1 MLEFSWFPPS
11 FAEAYVIFR
20 LFNEPMETLLVTGGA
35 GFIGSSFVKKA
46 LDAGYRIRVIDN
58 LSTGT
63 SEVASELRE
72 MGVNVFIGDVRD
84 SELLESVMNGIDAV
98 IHLAAQVSV
107 PISVQNPDETASIN
121 IGGTESILS
130 NCSKFGVKRVIV
142 ASSAAVY
149 GENEN
154 FPLSEK
160 DGGDLLSPYAESK
173 WENEHQISK
182 ARDDGLEAVALR
194 FFNVYGIGQR
204 PDSAY
209 AAVIPKFVEMMAQGK
224 APQVHGDGL
233 QTRDFVHVN
242 DVCSAILRFL
252 NPVWYGEAEHVFN
265 VATQTR
271 KSLIDL
277 IDEINSS
284 LGELD
289 DSHVPLK
296 PIFGSARAGDIRH
309 SMADIT
315 RLKNAANWKPTI
327 KFSDGIRELVTEI
340 YIKNQLESLI

>member
-1 MLEFSWFPPS
+1 
-11 FAEAYVIFR
+11 
-20 LFNEPMETLLVTGGA
+20 METLLVTGGA
-35 GFIGSSFVKKA
+35 GFIGSSFVKIA
-46 LDAGYRIRVIDN
+46 LERGFQIRVLDD

-63 SEVASELRE
+63 EETASRLRE
-72 MGVNVFIGDVRD
+72 MGVDVFIGDLRD
-84 SELLESVMNGIDAV
+84 SRLLETVMQGIDAV
-98 IHLAAQVSV
+98 VHLAAQASV
-107 PISVQNPDETASIN
+107 PLSIQTPNETADIN
-121 IGGTESILS
+121 IKGTEYLLNKCIR
-130 NCSKFGVKRVIV
+130 FGIKRVIM

-182 ARDDGLEAVALR
+182 ARDEGVEAVALR

-209 AAVIPKFVEMMAQGK
+209 AAVIPKFIDLMVQGK
-224 APQVHGDGL
+224 APQVYGDGL
-233 QTRDFVHVN
+233 QTRDFVHVR
-242 DVCSAILRFL
+242 DVCNAILRFL
-252 NPVWYGEAEHVFN
+252 DPIWHGRTHHVFN

-271 KSLIDL
+271 RSLVEL
-277 IDEINSS
+277 IEEINSS

-289 DSHVPLK
+289 GSHVALNPV
-296 PIFGSARAGDIRH
+296 FGSDRAGDIRH

-315 RLKNAANWKPTI
+315 RLKNAADWNPTV
-327 KFSDGIRELVTEI
+327 KFSDGIRELVTEA
-340 YIKNQLESLI
+340 YNNNQLK

>member
-1 MLEFSWFPPS
+1 
-11 FAEAYVIFR
+11 
-20 LFNEPMETLLVTGGA
+20 METVLVTGGG
-35 GFIGSSFVKKA
+35 GFIGSAFAEIALQRGYYVKI
-46 LDAGYRIRVIDN
+46 LDN
-58 LSTGT
+58 LSTGKQ
-63 SEVASELRE
+63 EV
-72 MGVNVFIGDVRD
+72 VNRLEGLGAEILIGDIR
-84 SELLESVMNGIDAV
+84 ELELVKSVVEGVDIV
-98 IHLAAQVSV
+98 VHLAAQVSV
-107 PISVQNPDETASIN
+107 PVSVENPRETEEINTIGTQNIID
-121 IGGTESILS
+121 
-130 NCSKFGVKRVIV
+130 NCLKNGVKRLII

-182 ARDDGLEAVALR
+182 ARDEGLEAVALR

-209 AAVIPKFVEMMAQGK
+209 AAVIPKFVELMVQGK
-224 APQVHGDGL
+224 APQVYGDGL
-233 QTRDFVHVN
+233 QTRDFVHVR
-242 DVCSAILRFL
+242 DVCNAILRFL
-252 NPVWYGEAEHVFN
+252 DPVWHGGTHHVFN

-271 KSLIDL
+271 RSLVDL

-289 DSHVPLK
+289 GAHMVLK
-296 PIFGSARAGDIRH
+296 PIFGSDRAGDIRH

-315 RLKNAANWKPTI
+315 RLKNAADWNPTV
-327 KFSDGIRELVTEI
+327 KFSDGIRELVTEA
-340 YIKNQLESLI
+340 YNNNQLK

>member
-1 MLEFSWFPPS
+1 MNVLEISSFPDQ
-11 FAEAYVIFR
+11 FAEAYVIPHASIRF
-20 LFNEPMETLLVTGGA
+20 METLLVTGGA
-35 GFIGSSFVKKA
+35 GFIGSSFVKIA
-46 LDAGYRIRVIDN
+46 LERGFQIRVIDN

-63 SEVASELRE
+63 PEIASELSE
-72 MGVNVFIGDVRD
+72 MGVDVFIGDIRD
-84 SELLESVMNGIDAV
+84 TELLDSAMVSVDAIV
-98 IHLAAQVSV
+98 HLAAQVSV
-107 PISVQNPDETASIN
+107 PISVQNPNETISIN
-121 IGGTESILS
+121 IDGTDALLS
-130 NCSKFGVKRVIV
+130 RCSKYGIKRFIT
-142 ASSAAVY
+142 ASSAAIY

-154 FPLSEK
+154 FPLTEL

-182 ARDDGLEAVALR
+182 AREDGLEAVALR

-209 AAVIPKFVEMMAQGK
+209 AAVIPKFVEMMVQGK
-224 APQVHGDGL
+224 APHVHGDGL

-242 DVCSAILRFL
+242 DVCNAILRFL
-252 NPVWYGEAEHVFN
+252 DPVWYGEAHHVFN

-271 KSLIDL
+271 ISLVSL

-289 DSHVPLK
+289 GSHAALQ
-296 PIFGSARAGDIRH
+296 PIFGPDRAGDIRH

-315 RLKNAANWKPTI
+315 RIKNATNWNPTI
-327 KFSDGIRELVTEI
+327 EFSDGIRELVTEV
-340 YIKNQLESLI
+340 YRKNQL

>member
-1 MLEFSWFPPS
+1 
-11 FAEAYVIFR
+11 
-20 LFNEPMETLLVTGGA
+20 METVLVTGGG
-35 GFIGSSFVKKA
+35 GFIGSSFAEVALQCGYYVKI
-46 LDAGYRIRVIDN
+46 LDN
-58 LSTGT
+58 LSTGKQ
-63 SEVASELRE
+63 EV
-72 MGVNVFIGDVRD
+72 VNRLEGLGAEILIGDIR
-84 SELLESVMNGIDAV
+84 ELELVKSVVEGVDIV
-98 IHLAAQVSV
+98 VHLAAQVSV
-107 PISVQNPDETASIN
+107 PVSVENPRETEEINTVGTQNIID
-121 IGGTESILS
+121 
-130 NCSKFGVKRVIV
+130 NCLKNGVKRLII

-182 ARDDGLEAVALR
+182 ARNEGLEAVALR

-209 AAVIPKFVEMMAQGK
+209 AAVIPKFVELMVQGK
-224 APQVHGDGL
+224 APQIYGDGL
-233 QTRDFVHVN
+233 QTRDFVHVS
-242 DVCSAILRFL
+242 DVCNAILRFL
-252 NPVWYGEAEHVFN
+252 DPVWYGEAHHVFN

-271 KSLIDL
+271 KSLVDL

-284 LGELD
+284 LKELD
-289 DSHVPLK
+289 DSHVALQ
-296 PIFGSARAGDIRH
+296 PIFGSDRAGDIRH

-315 RLKNAANWKPTI
+315 RLRNAADWNPTI

-340 YIKNQLESLI
+340 YRKNQL